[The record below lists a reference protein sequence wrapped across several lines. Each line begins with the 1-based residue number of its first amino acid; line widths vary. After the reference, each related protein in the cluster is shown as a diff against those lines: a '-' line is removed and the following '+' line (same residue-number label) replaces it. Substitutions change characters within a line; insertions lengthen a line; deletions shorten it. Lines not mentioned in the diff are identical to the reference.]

1 MVVYLPAN
9 TTSHIQDL
17 YWPAWWRWTNAPAES
32 DEDDAVL
39 VAALKARW
47 HGEDDEDNADDSKAV
62 VPWMLCQAQTSGEDM
77 KIR

>member
-1 MVVYLPAN
+1 
-9 TTSHIQDL
+9 
-17 YWPAWWRWTNAPAES
+17 
-32 DEDDAVL
+32 VL